1 MEDGKGAR
9 KSDKTS
15 GTDRTR
21 KSEEIATTPAR
32 EPKGKGT
39 VTPSDQQINERE
51 QQSSKKKREEQ
62 KRTMNHYFGGGDR
75 VQPPSKGG
83 TPVQSILLRRNAK
96 TPERATDTDNTVE
109 SQLTSERVDNVGEE
123 AGTNEI
129 VESQLTPERV
139 DNAGEG
145 AGTLANMAV
154 DLEGF
159 TPGVRPKGKGSK
171 KRDIKGN
178 KEKTIEEQANKKT
191 KARKPKIAF
200 GPTEVA
206 TEKPI
211 AYNECVVGFAIR
223 VDKGNNTKL
232 AFDKKLMEGLEFIQ
246 QYVDKRACFLPHE
259 KDKKLEPI
267 LAKNDMP
274 KYQVVMKGYFRIPN
288 NNSFSN
294 VQQENGRV
302 VKGSGIM
309 GFELDPQ
316 QCLEEASGDLRSMGC
331 SIFFKKCQEV
341 DTVSNIVFLGVPNSI
356 SEDTVKDTVD
366 EVLQTLE
373 EELIRKDKD
382 YKLTVR
388 QKEQWIKF
396 AITKEYPGGMP
407 WEDQAEKKKKPQAAN
422 NARLAFVFHVHRPDE
437 QRLANLLESAKYRN
451 LWHEHWGGV
460 AFTVEQPGFNTPAG
474 VKDRYIEMVQSH
486 GAMQLSMGAATIPGI
501 VTATRKFT
509 LRLTPD
515 ENGQPREPTEKSL
528 MDILRMMEI
537 ADKKVWL
544 CVTRE
549 SNGIHTGYFSSVVE
563 EIKAYVAAFIRCP
576 AAQVYYW
583 LKRKGCIGDDVNR
596 LIRKCFT
603 VEQQQKVTKSKY
615 IKEKG
620 IAVMKESDE
629 DDIINAANKTGL
641 FDMSL
646 GLSDKEQRER
656 MAKSGYNESAI
667 TFGEAKVGSMEAY
680 NFSAGAS
687 ITTVHAEKEG
697 KGTSVASAKTMAKS
711 VFSIATNITSESEDG
726 GSDSDE
732 ETDGNTGVEIAG
744 LEMFEEEGQSLTEN
758 MNRATADLQ
767 LGSSESAPEEGSQ
780 GEDTDDSEDPSYC
793 TEDDPYD
800 TATEHDINPEDYDEA
815 LEVSSG
821 EFDAVHANKFQT
833 PENFKQQLWND
844 AGPTVDSMLIQLT
857 MIKENLEDDE
867 AGMPFEWM
875 GVSKELHTFLEEEVG
890 SGISDKIIYINDMIV
905 EMYQMNPTGVRTF
918 DPLNEEEDEELNAS
932 KTQGTPPGAQKA
944 RPEDEAATPDNEA
957 GRDKEGVLSL
967 GMAVGD

>member
-1 MEDGKGAR
+1 MEDGQGTR

-15 GTDRTR
+15 GKVRTR

-32 EPKGKGT
+32 ELKGKGA
-39 VTPSDQQINERE
+39 VTPGDQPTNERE
-51 QQSSKKKREEQ
+51 QQSSKKKREEI
-62 KRTMNHYFGGGDR
+62 KRTMDHYFGGGER

-83 TPVQSILLRRNAK
+83 TPAQSILLRRNAK
-96 TPERATDTDNTVE
+96 TPERATETENTVE
-109 SQLTSERVDNVGEE
+109 P
-123 AGTNEI
+123 
-129 VESQLTPERV
+129 QLTPERV
-139 DNAGEG
+139 DNAREG
-145 AGTLANMAV
+145 AVTNAENTAV

-159 TPGVRPKGKGSK
+159 TTGVRPKGSGSK
-171 KRDIKGN
+171 KRDEKGN
-178 KEKTIEEQANKKT
+178 KERTIEERAKTT
-191 KARKPKIAF
+191 KARKSKIAF

-206 TEKPI
+206 KEKPI
-211 AYNECVVGFAIR
+211 AYKKCVVGFAIR

-267 LAKNDMP
+267 RAKNDMP
-274 KYQVVMKGYFRIPN
+274 KYQVVLKDYFRIPN
-288 NNSFSN
+288 SNSFSN

-309 GFELDPQ
+309 GFSLDPQ
-316 QCLEEASGDLRSMGC
+316 QCLEEASGDLRAMGC

-341 DTVSNIVFLGVPNSI
+341 DTVSNFVFLGVPNSI
-356 SEDTVKDTVD
+356 SEDTVKEIVD
-366 EVLQTLE
+366 EVLQNLE
-373 EELIRKDKD
+373 DELIRDDKD

-388 QKEQWIKF
+388 QKEQWIKY
-396 AITKEYPGGMP
+396 AVTKEYPGGMP
-407 WEDQAEKKKKPQAAN
+407 WEDQAEKKKKLQAAN

-451 LWHEHWGGV
+451 LWYKHWGGV

-501 VTATRKFT
+501 VTATRKFM

-544 CVTRE
+544 CVNRE

-596 LIRKCFT
+596 LIRKSFT

-656 MAKSGYNESAI
+656 RAKSDYNESAI
-667 TFGEAKVGSMEAY
+667 SFGEAKVDSMEAY

-697 KGTSVASAKTMAKS
+697 TGTSVASAKTMAKS
-711 VFSIATNITSESEDG
+711 VFSIATNITSGSEDCES
-726 GSDSDE
+726 GSEEERDE
-732 ETDGNTGVEIAG
+732 DTTGVEIAG
-744 LEMFEEEGQSLTEN
+744 MEMFEGEGQSLTEN
-758 MNRATADLQ
+758 MNRATADLH

-780 GEDTDDSEDPSYC
+780 GEDTDDS
-793 TEDDPYD
+793 DDPTYYTEGDSND
-800 TATEHDINPEDYDEA
+800 TATEEHDINLEDYDEA

-833 PENFKQQLWND
+833 PDNFKQQLWND

-857 MIKENLEDDE
+857 MLKENLEDEE
-867 AGMPFEWM
+867 AGMPFEGM
-875 GVSKELHTFLEEEVG
+875 GVSKELRAFLDAEVG
-890 SGISDKIIYINDMIV
+890 SGTSDQIIYINEMIV

-918 DPLNEEEDEELNAS
+918 DPLNMEEDEELNAS
-932 KTQGTPPGAQKA
+932 KTQGTPPGAHEA
-944 RPEDEAATPDNEA
+944 RPEDEAATPDNGA

-967 GMAVGD
+967 GMALRE